1 MATAAALAQRISSSG
16 LASSSCRSAEAVEFR
31 SSFFGRSGAGRS
43 FGSQP
48 EARRADRTQHV
59 VRSKLVSLP
68 VKLRSDECWLLMKL
82 IRSVLHELIK
92 IWPPQMFCFLDC
104 LHLCR

>member
-16 LASSSCRSAEAVEFR
+16 LASSSCRKAEAVEFR

-48 EARRADRTQHV
+48 DARSCANRTQHV

-68 VKLRSDECWLLMKL
+68 VKLKTDECWLLKL
-82 IRSVLHELIK
+82 KCAS
-92 IWPPQMFCFLDC
+92 
-104 LHLCR
+104 